1 MSATIRPADRRCQ
14 TPSVNGSGK
23 SSQSVGSGWPRA
35 TMGDMAKVDR
45 AVFRLPVVAL
55 LIPVVLAVFAT
66 PLATV
71 GGGWIWLYLLPVLAL
86 IYVLITRT
94 VADPTGVRTSGITGL
109 HRLAWAEMD
118 GLEFSGSRWAV
129 AVAHDGRRL
138 RLPMVRPRDLPR
150 LAAVSGGSLW
160 LDPPAEPTSTPSAEP
175 ITHSA
180 DQPAEPSPDQPTE
193 PGAGATLDA
202 PQAPSSS
209 ASEGSR
215 PGQPAE

>member
-1 MSATIRPADRRCQ
+1 MD
-14 TPSVNGSGK
+14 G
-23 SSQSVGSGWPRA
+23 
-35 TMGDMAKVDR
+35 MAKVDR

-71 GGGWIWLYLLPVLAL
+71 GGGWIWLYALPVLVL
-86 IYVLITRT
+86 VYVLITRT
-94 VADPTGVRTSGITGL
+94 VADPTGVRTSGVTGL
-109 HRLAWAEMD
+109 HRLGWIEMD

-150 LAAVSGGSLW
+150 LAAVSGGSLRFD
-160 LDPPAEPTSTPSAEP
+160 LPADSPAEPEHPSDRQ
-175 ITHSA
+175 T
-180 DQPAEPSPDQPTE
+180 DPTD
-193 PGAGATLDA
+193 GATLKP
-202 PQAPSSS
+202 PQAPPSS
-209 ASEGSR
+209 APEGSR

>member
-1 MSATIRPADRRCQ
+1 MLATLRPADQRCQ
-14 TPSVNGSGK
+14 TSWVNVSGLLSHHLGS
-23 SSQSVGSGWPRA
+23 SAWRA
-35 TMGDMAKVDR
+35 TMGGMGKVDR

-71 GGGWIWLYLLPVLAL
+71 GGGWIWLYVLPVLVL
-86 IYVLITRT
+86 IYVVVTRT
-94 VADPTGVRTSGITGL
+94 VADPTGVRTSGVTGV
-109 HRLAWAEMD
+109 HRLTWTEMD

-150 LAAVSGGSLW
+150 LAAVSGGSLRFD
-160 LDPPAEPTSTPSAEP
+160 LPADVPAEPEQPPEESNDP
-175 ITHSA
+175 A
-180 DQPAEPSPDQPTE
+180 DGATLSPPQEPSP
-193 PGAGATLDA
+193 A
-202 PQAPSSS
+202 P
-209 ASEGSR
+209 EGSR

>member
-1 MSATIRPADRRCQ
+1 MVSMASA
-14 TPSVNGSGK
+14 
-23 SSQSVGSGWPRA
+23 
-35 TMGDMAKVDR
+35 DR

-71 GGGWIWLYLLPVLAL
+71 GGGWIWLYALPVLVL
-86 IYVLITRT
+86 IYVLVTRT
-94 VADPTGVRTSGITGL
+94 VADPGGVRTSGITGV
-109 HRLAWAEMD
+109 HRLAWADMD

-150 LAAVSGGSLW
+150 LAAVSGGSLRFD
-160 LDPPAEPTSTPSAEP
+160 LPADPRPEPAPKSGPESAPMSDGPADST
-175 ITHSA
+175 
-180 DQPAEPSPDQPTE
+180 
-193 PGAGATLDA
+193 GGATLEP
-202 PQAPSSS
+202 PQAPSS
-209 ASEGSR
+209 APEGSR

>member
-1 MSATIRPADRRCQ
+1 
-14 TPSVNGSGK
+14 
-23 SSQSVGSGWPRA
+23 
-35 TMGDMAKVDR
+35 MGDMAKVDR

-94 VADPTGVRTSGITGL
+94 VADPTGVQTSGITGL

>member
-1 MSATIRPADRRCQ
+1 
-14 TPSVNGSGK
+14 
-23 SSQSVGSGWPRA
+23 
-35 TMGDMAKVDR
+35 MGDMAKVDR

-55 LIPVVLAVFAT
+55 LIPVVLAIFAT

-71 GGGWIWLYLLPVLAL
+71 GGGWIWLYALPVLVG
-86 IYVLITRT
+86 IYVVITRT
-94 VADPTGVRTSGITGL
+94 VADPAGVRTSGITGR
-109 HRLAWAEMD
+109 HRLAWADLD

-150 LAAVSGGSLW
+150 LAAVSGGSLR
-160 LDPPAEPTSTPSAEP
+160 LDPPAEPTPTEPTPAGAEP
-175 ITHSA
+175 V
-180 DQPAEPSPDQPTE
+180 EPSPDQPTG
-193 PGAGATLDA
+193 PGDGATLDP

-209 ASEGSR
+209 APEGSR